1 MNSPQAFR
9 VSGQLPATFVD
20 YHESRQVST
29 LKTCLVAAALIPGV
43 IAIHQ
48 GQTTLTI
55 KVDDRARNAVE
66 QIERVFGALNMR
78 PAYIDGAGRL
88 DRFESETWATF
99 NLPGTQHLRPAY
111 SW

>member
-1 MNSPQAFR
+1 MK
-9 VSGQLPATFVD
+9 
-20 YHESRQVST
+20 T

-66 QIERVFGALNMR
+66 QVERVFGALNMR
-78 PAYIDGAGRL
+78 PANIDGAYSL
-88 DRFESETWATF
+88 DRFKSETWVTF
-99 NLPGTQHLRPAY
+99 DLPGTQHLRPAY
-111 SW
+111 DW